1 MPVMDNKKIPSAE
14 QIKQMYKKL
23 EQNEQERKQF
33 EENLNKLINGDKK
46 LASSPILIGK
56 TPESLIVC
64 GADKKSD
71 LTIKKKVID
80 KCMRPELHNSL
91 IVLTEIKDS
100 KDRNIVVAVDL
111 EQEENFRT
119 VNSIRSLYGRD
130 NLADFI
136 DKNMRAGKIIA
147 ANEEKADKLLH
158 SIGKSYP
165 KENSIISFDD
175 SIAYTTANVKYP
187 SNAITAEKQA
197 ESSKIQEYKFTN
209 TALAAT
215 ADKLKE
221 KIATLEDKNT
231 ALSAKISKNEKKIE
245 KRQAKIE
252 DAQKTKAY
260 CKTLLETTAL
270 PQPLAAFFQS
280 MEKRNADK
288 AERLSEKIKT
298 TQSKN
303 KELSAKIKKNT
314 VKIEKN
320 NKKIDTL
327 EKVDKFLNNMHTKD
341 GRKENFITGL
351 QEFRTASL
359 EKKQLKS
366 LKLDNK
372 IAAAELSLTKLTSAV
387 DKVKLR
393 NKIAKYENSKDKL
406 NSRIKKLEDMKS
418 KLDNIA
424 NISDS
429 NADKVI
435 SAASENITSALNEN
449 KDINPNTVV
458 DTVLTKTDETLDEI
472 DRIIDQSIDDINR
485 SFEKEKDNPLK
496 NAEISLE
503 DNYNNIDG
511 VINNISSKDI
521 EKQLL
526 DDIESNIINY
536 GEITFETAEK
546 IKAAGYVFE
555 NNELKKQLPEK
566 QKSVKGILSRKT
578 IQNNAKIIHNKPSEK
593 SAPAQN
599 KNQAI
604 E

>member
-14 QIKQMYKKL
+14 IL
-23 EQNEQERKQF
+23 EQVSEKTLQNMR
-33 EENLNKLINGDKK
+33 ENNDFAKEFSKYIEHKLNPSD
-46 LASSPILIGK
+46 ILKIGT
-56 TPESLIVC
+56 TPYALQISGAKSLPLNITQTTIENTMNPETVHIH
-64 GADKKSD
+64 GHTSGHDISAE
-71 LTIKKKVID
+71 TIKKL
-80 KCMRPELHNSL
+80 PSL
-91 IVLTEIKDS
+91 IRKPIMVLQDKNSPNLTAILDEKD
-100 KDRNIVVAVDL
+100 KQGRNIICRVVLDKKEA
-111 EQEENFRT
+111 QYT
-119 VNSIRSLYGRD
+119 VNRISSMYGKRE
-130 NLADFI
+130 LAEFLT
-136 DKNMRAGKIIA
+136 KAFGEQRVVSMHK
-147 ANEEKADKLLH
+147 EKADELLH
-158 SIGKSYP
+158 SIGCQSS

-187 SNAITAEKQA
+187 SNTITAEKQA
-197 ESSKIQEYKFTN
+197 ESNKIKEYKFTN

-260 CKTLLETTAL
+260 CKTLIETTAL

-280 MEKRNADK
+280 MEKRNAGK

-327 EKVDKFLNNMHTKD
+327 EKVDKFLNNMHTKE

-351 QEFRTASL
+351 QKFRIALL
-359 EKKQLKS
+359 EKKQLKN

-372 IAAAELSLTKLTSAV
+372 ISETELSLTKLSSAL

-393 NKIAKYENSKDKL
+393 NKIAKYKAVKDKL
-406 NSRIKKLEDMKS
+406 NSQIKKLEDMRS

-449 KDINPNTVV
+449 KNINPNKVV
-458 DTVLTKTDETLDEI
+458 DTVITKTDKILDEI
-472 DRIIDQSIDDINR
+472 DRIVDRSIDNINR
-485 SFEKEKDNPLK
+485 SEKDNPLK
-496 NAEISLE
+496 NTEILIE

-511 VINNISSKDI
+511 VINNVSSNDPKNI
-521 EKQLL
+521 EKQN
-526 DDIESNIINY
+526 SK
-536 GEITFETAEK
+536 T
-546 IKAAGYVFE
+546 
-555 NNELKKQLPEK
+555 
-566 QKSVKGILSRKT
+566 QKSDKGILSRNI
-578 IQNNAKIIHNKPSEK
+578 IQKNANIIHNRQPEK
-593 SAPAQN
+593 YAPTQN
-599 KNQAI
+599 KNQSI